1 MADDK
6 KSVEENSNEARTTI
20 DDLLN
25 LIDTK
30 GKTELSKLASETT
43 LPESILEDWAKIL
56 EKGGL
61 VNITYELGKM
71 YISPSSMSKEQ
82 RSGIAAR
89 INIEEETFTAEL
101 QAKLAQV
108 RKFSEDIENL
118 KHLELE
124 VSKTYSE
131 KMPTLKEKLDEIN
144 KVYEQVNEEN
154 RTVAAIK
161 TKIEEIYDNVNKKV
175 GVLSDKIK
183 YLSSDEFE
191 QKMDEAIEKANQIND
206 YSSKFE
212 QQIKEIEQEKN
223 KNFVELNNMIDKQV
237 AEMKKEIKKKEEEA
251 DKDIEEYKQKVESN
265 NKLFADELKEG
276 QELIKEMKEFKK
288 DKEKYEKILDDNVK
302 DFVDKYTKSH
312 SIIEN
317 GIKLLNARATDMMNS
332 IISLKENFGSISK
345 VYDETKELQNNIIK
359 AEAGLKEINIELDK
373 LAKDIEKLHNT
384 KTLTEENKLNIIQ
397 KLSEKNKNIN
407 EKIEEVKADIHKS
420 LKNDNEAL
428 DETKN

>member
-1 MADDK
+1 
-6 KSVEENSNEARTTI
+6 
-20 DDLLN
+20 
-25 LIDTK
+25 
-30 GKTELSKLASETT
+30 
-43 LPESILEDWAKIL
+43 
-56 EKGGL
+56 
-61 VNITYELGKM
+61 
-71 YISPSSMSKEQ
+71 
-82 RSGIAAR
+82 
-89 INIEEETFTAEL
+89 
-101 QAKLAQV
+101 
-108 RKFSEDIENL
+108 
-118 KHLELE
+118 
-124 VSKTYSE
+124 
-131 KMPTLKEKLDEIN
+131 
-144 KVYEQVNEEN
+144 
-154 RTVAAIK
+154 
-161 TKIEEIYDNVNKKV
+161 
-175 GVLSDKIK
+175 
-183 YLSSDEFE
+183 
-191 QKMDEAIEKANQIND
+191 
-206 YSSKFE
+206 SSKFE

-237 AEMKKEIKKKEEEA
+237 TEIKKEIKKKEEEA